1 MKYLITL
8 QLFESNSGAITCYKL
23 GLRLD
28 RSTARNPEI
37 LSIIDQFSTD
47 KYGQVRTSTARLDY
61 IRLDK
66 NNTSDKSPEKKSIEP
81 SDNAIEQATLLYDLH
96 LCIDPG
102 YKVPDSRIRAWATE
116 IDKLNRLDG
125 RTWEQIE
132 DVIRWA
138 KADTFWKSNIIS
150 GKKLR
155 EKFSILVAK
164 MPKREYNHSELKE
177 VIAPDDVIE
186 MIERSR

>member
-1 MKYLITL
+1 MKYFIMLK
-8 QLFESNSGAITCYKL
+8 LFESDSGAITCYKL

-37 LSIIDQFSTD
+37 LSIIDRVSTD

-66 NNTSDKSPEKKSIEP
+66 NTNTERVEAKEP
-81 SDNAIEQATLLYDLH
+81 SFEAMALANLLYDLH
-96 LCIDPG
+96 LLIDSG
-102 YKVPDSRIRAWATE
+102 YKVTE
-116 IDKLNRLDG
+116 RRLQEWGEAIDKLHRIDG
-125 RTWEQIE
+125 RDFVQI
-132 DVIRWA
+132 DSVIRWA
-138 KADTFWKSNIIS
+138 KSDIFWKSNIIS

-164 MPKREYNHSELKE
+164 MPKREYTSSELKE
-177 VIAPDDVIE
+177 VVAPDEFGE
-186 MIERSR
+186 MLERGHHEK